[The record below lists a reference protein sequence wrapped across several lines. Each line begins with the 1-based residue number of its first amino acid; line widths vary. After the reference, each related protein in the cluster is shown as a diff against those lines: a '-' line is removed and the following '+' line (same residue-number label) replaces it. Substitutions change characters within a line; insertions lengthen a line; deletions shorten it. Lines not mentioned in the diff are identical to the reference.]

1 MKSMTNG
8 GFGITRPAPPA
19 SPRRGKAVRVLSAV
33 VLLYGAALSASGI
46 AYAAPGGGGGGGHMG
61 GGGSGGGMHMG
72 GGGFGGGMHM
82 GGGGF
87 GGGMHAGGF
96 SGGLHAGAAGAVHA
110 GGLGGGFHTGAVGT
124 LEGSRL
130 QPHEAAGFGSSGVRP
145 DIAGG
150 AEADRLHAG
159 SSQPEP
165 GGNSIV
171 MRGNERGVQWHHGWH
186 NGQFGWWQGYDPYLW
201 SYGDSYGLNGTD
213 EAQSGYY
220 CSDPAGY
227 YPAVTQCNSAW
238 QIVSGN

>member
-8 GFGITRPAPPA
+8 GFGTARPAPAA
-19 SPRRGKAVRVLSAV
+19 SPRRGKAVRVVAAAV
-33 VLLYGAALSASGI
+33 LYGAALTISGV

-61 GGGSGGGMHMG
+61 GG
-72 GGGFGGGMHM
+72 FGGGMHM

-87 GGGMHAGGF
+87 HGGGLSGGF
-96 SGGLHAGAAGAVHA
+96 HAGAAGAVHT

-124 LEGSRL
+124 LEGVHV
-130 QPHEAAGFGSSGVRP
+130 QPHETAGFGSSGMRP

-150 AEADRLHAG
+150 AEAGRLHAG
-159 SSQPEP
+159 SSQPEA
-165 GGNSIV
+165 GNSIV

-186 NGQFGWWQGYDPYLW
+186 NGRFGWWQGYDPYLW
-201 SYGDSYGLNGTD
+201 SYGDAYGLDGTD

-238 QIVSGN
+238 QVVSGN